1 MKSSL
6 LGLVCFF
13 LVILLAKVS
22 GHQNVPILE
31 RNMEAISGHPCWEVL
46 EAMAN
51 RNVTILYRNM
61 EALTGI
67 DNDLYQLWLS
77 IKVFPGKYSYR
88 SMVINMIYQ
97 YLKDNEYVNNKIDM
111 VGSILFGPE
120 KGHSILSLPSGHTLD
135 PQCVTSS
142 RHFFAHQC
150 GFLSTNSV
158 KHEQPFV
165 NMCNHVGDK
174 ASIKEAIIAA
184 CGGMNNIKSYVSL
197 RPQYCV
203 ILITAYFLSSKS
215 ADVDVRNP
223 TTYVTPA
230 PTHGSSDYCERVFV
244 NGASRKVL
252 GSFAK
257 IYRVLLI
264 PTAVISHDSHDK
276 AQICIHGDASLGLCQ
291 CDKDDWIPLGNGLWS
306 FVMSPYEKKNSP
318 KIMFL
323 ADSDSVDISLDEVL
337 QGWCYFFLAVGTALL
352 LGTKFILS
360 RDVDEIKDI
369 TVKLP
374 WSCSYEGDNDDDDEG
389 LIMIMI
395 TINDD
400 ANDR

>member
-150 GFLSTNSV
+150 GFLSTIPV

-184 CGGMNNIKSYVSL
+184 CGGMNNIKSY
-197 RPQYCV
+197 
-203 ILITAYFLSSKS
+203 
-215 ADVDVRNP
+215 DVDVRNP

-291 CDKDDWIPLGNGLWS
+291 CDKDDWIPLGNGFWS
-306 FVMSPYEKKNSP
+306 FVMSPYEKKIVDIRFTSG
-318 KIMFL
+318 IHG
-323 ADSDSVDISLDEVL
+323 SVDISLDEVL

-374 WSCSYEGDNDDDDEG
+374 WVKN
-389 LIMIMI
+389 
-395 TINDD
+395 
-400 ANDR
+400 R